1 MLEFLPFL
9 ELNYIIQVFPKPMI
23 DSNLSVW
30 FHLYEI
36 LENDKNQTSGCKM
49 LGVEKNKKTFA
60 GNGNLLYFGV
70 IVITSTEIQ
79 NVNLNRYK

>member
-1 MLEFLPFL
+1 
-9 ELNYIIQVFPKPMI
+9 MI

>member
-1 MLEFLPFL
+1 
-9 ELNYIIQVFPKPMI
+9 
-23 DSNLSVW
+23 
-30 FHLYEI
+30 
-36 LENDKNQTSGCKM
+36 M

-70 IVITSTEIQ
+70 MVITSTEIQ